1 MSIKLNNVP
10 IGRDDK
16 RKFHDFTHDVNTTAD
31 FGFCQPTLVMP
42 VMPNSHVNLKSSS
55 FVRLGVMPCP
65 TFGRIKI
72 QQDTVYI
79 PKTDVFEGFDHMMSE
94 TSIQS
99 TFLKGNSY
107 VPDHAD
113 FLHAGSLLDFLL
125 RNGRIGNGSYD
136 INTFS
141 NENVS
146 NIFSQL
152 FTFGIETNFIP
163 RVTVPDVEQPTFTDE
178 WKPLREQLFID
189 TASDLINARNYINY
203 LLNFLTDNSDYI
215 YFRDP
220 LNHDVNIYN
229 KAINASPSIPD
240 SESSWFWQALFN
252 SSLLHA
258 FIRPSDFEQIGH
270 GDFGFGLANAFK
282 GMSPEYRLIF
292 EGDVTSENYDF
303 AFEYA
308 PPGILVGS
316 PNGEGAFDRFFDFN
330 VSLPSGS
337 RSGRVRLLAKL
348 TPFGR
353 RLFKILNACGFNFKQ
368 PDYRIEVDKLFAYY
382 KAWFSL
388 YNPNRTMNWKDTNA
402 YFLIHHYFDSYMDLE
417 SYIPF
422 DRDEEDLSLIRTRFR
437 NFINDLVGCCYM
449 LDADQIT
456 VATPLTTQSSSPDK
470 LPLETLIEQ
479 SYDGNPDVQLTADN
493 YPALAQNVQGNAMSI
508 QLLTKLYYLTNKT
521 SVLASDIERYMQAR
535 YGVDIRTH
543 AVMGRSD
550 FYCQISD
557 IMATVNNEETSLG
570 EYGGKGI
577 GAGDSK
583 EMKFD
588 VENQGYVIQLTT
600 VVPLGGYVQASAHP
614 QIDKMDFYEETL
626 DSMGQEP
633 LPYSEV
639 FGRESVLNFFQKDKT
654 FGFRPY
660 YFGLKYCNNLANGDF
675 SFRSKRGSL
684 LPYSLDRLFSEGDFA
699 EPVGN
704 KQLYELQA
712 PVELHPDE
720 DLRSIGKYET
730 YGNYDRIFMDTTG
743 FNDNFIIHM
752 IQHLAYY
759 APMLPARQSFQ
770 AVDPDGDNKVT
781 EVNHA

>member
-31 FGFCQPTLVMP
+31 FGFCQPTLVLP

-99 TFLKGNSY
+99 AFLKGNSY

-113 FLHAGSLLDFLL
+113 FLHAGPLLDFLL
-125 RNGRIGNGSYD
+125 RNGRIPNGSYD

-163 RVTVPDVEQPTFTDE
+163 RVTQPDHETPTFTDE
-178 WKPLREQLFID
+178 WKTLREQLHID
-189 TASDLINARNYINY
+189 TADDFVNRQNY
-203 LLNFLTDNSDYI
+203 LTYLRRFLTENENYLI
-215 YFRDP
+215 FRDP
-220 LNHDVNIYN
+220 LNHDADVYSR
-229 KAINASPSIPD
+229 AIDYDGVSND
-240 SESSWFWQALFN
+240 SWFF
-252 SSLLHA
+252 SSLYDGSLVHA
-258 FIRPSDFEQIGH
+258 FVSPSDFEGLGH
-270 GDFGFGLANAFK
+270 GSFGFGLADAFK

-292 EGDVTSENYDF
+292 EGDVTSKNYDF
-303 AFEYA
+303 AIEFA
-308 PPGILVGS
+308 PSAILVASPSGS
-316 PNGEGAFDRFFDFN
+316 GNFDRFYEYN
-330 VSLPSGS
+330 VGTASGAI
-337 RSGRVRLLAKL
+337 SGRVRLLAKL

-402 YFLIHHYFDSYMDLE
+402 YFLVHRYFDSYMELQN
-417 SYIPF
+417 YIPYTTS
-422 DRDEEDLSLIRTRFR
+422 EEDINLVRTRFR

-557 IMATVNNEETSLG
+557 IMATVNNEQTSLG

-588 VENQGYVIQLTT
+588 VEHQGYVIQLTT

-639 FGRESVLNFFQKDKT
+639 FGRESVLNFYQKDKT

-660 YFGLKYCNNLANGDF
+660 YFGLKYRNNLANGDF

>member
-31 FGFCQPTLVMP
+31 FGFCQPTLVLP

-79 PKTDVFEGFDHMMSE
+79 PKTDVFEGFDHMISE

-99 TFLKGNSY
+99 AFMHGSSY
-107 VPDHAD
+107 VPEHAD
-113 FLHAGSLLDFLL
+113 FLKAGPLLDFLL
-125 RNGRIGNGSYD
+125 ANGAIESYD
-136 INTFS
+136 VNTFS

-146 NIFSQL
+146 NIFKQL
-152 FTFGIETNFIP
+152 FTFGIETNFRP
-163 RVTVPDVEQPTFTDE
+163 VARLDDESPEWTNE
-178 WKPLREQLFID
+178 WKPLRDQLFID
-189 TASDLINARNYINY
+189 NATDVINARNYINY
-203 LLNFLTDNSDYI
+203 LRQMLVGDDGYVT
-215 YFRDP
+215 FRDP
-220 LNHDVNIYN
+220 LDHDSDVYSR
-229 KAINASPSIPD
+229 AINYDGSSLGN
-240 SESSWFWQALFN
+240 SWLVESLQTDR
-252 SSLLHA
+252 LLHA
-258 FIRPSDFEQIGH
+258 FIRPSDFEHIGH
-270 GDFGFGLANAFK
+270 GDVLNSLASAFK

-292 EGDVTSENYDF
+292 EGDVTSDNFDF
-303 AFEYA
+303 AFEFA
-308 PPGILVGS
+308 PSFICVAS
-316 PNGEGAFDRFFDFN
+316 PQSSGAFDNYSDYSVIF
-330 VSLPSGS
+330 PSGAQ
-337 RSGRVRLLAKL
+337 SGRVRLLAKL

-353 RLFKILNACGFNFKQ
+353 RLFKIINACGFNFKQ
-368 PDYRIEVDKLFAYY
+368 PNYRIEVDKLFAYY

-402 YFLIHHYFDSYMDLE
+402 YFLIHRYFDSYEELQ
-417 SYIPF
+417 YFIPY
-422 DRDEEDLSLIRTRFR
+422 DSDEDDLSLVRTRFR

-449 LDADQIT
+449 LDADPIT

-470 LPLETLIEQ
+470 QPLETLIEQ
-479 SYDGNPDVQLTADN
+479 CYDGNPDVLLVPEN
-493 YPALAQNVQGNAMSI
+493 YPALAENVKGNAMSI

-557 IMATVNNEETSLG
+557 IMATVNNEQTSLG

-577 GAGDSK
+577 GSGDSK

-639 FGRESVLNFFQKDKT
+639 FGRESVLNFFENDKT

-660 YFGLKYCNNLANGDF
+660 YFGLKYRNNLANGDF
-675 SFRSKRGSL
+675 AFRSKRASL

-704 KQLYELQA
+704 KALYELQG
-712 PVELHPDE
+712 PIHLHPDE

-781 EVNHA
+781 DVNHA